1 LIVSVHGLLNDLSS
15 WLHDLPEELRLNLAD
30 IDECPNLSREIV
42 SIYLHYFQCITM
54 TARPLL
60 FHVVKNRLNGQLGA
74 DNEPAAWRKTL
85 SPMTVAVIDTCIST
99 AIDSTAVINA
109 AAKQNLIGP

>member
-1 LIVSVHGLLNDLSS
+1 M
-15 WLHDLPEELRLNLAD
+15 PEELRLNLAN

-60 FHVVKNRLNGQLGA
+60 FHVVQNRLNGHLGT
-74 DNEPAAWRKTL
+74 DNEHASWRKTL